1 MSQDPLVARWRQLAK
16 EVKES
21 GPWLDRF
28 CFLRERINAPKGAF
42 RKEHR
47 RQDQSRQY
55 HQHYLA
61 AFRHQKQVCLQ
72 G

>member
-42 RKEHR
+42 RKEHLR
-47 RQDQSRQY
+47 RDQGHGYQ
-55 HQHYLA
+55 LA
-61 AFRHQKQVCLQ
+61 ASHRQTQACLLE
-72 G
+72 